1 MAKRKV
7 TYHVLKFYEGARVEN
22 QYDGFDF
29 DAFATYLNSLN
40 NNDRKSAIHDT
51 KFCSISFI
59 EKINPREYE
68 GRTECYFG
76 CMKSATHG
84 TNRDLLD
91 SRTNE
96 ERDNPKDLAEGEKEE
111 NYFILAF
118 NGNSECEIIFQY
130 AHNGI
135 NANQFRNYLDRYMS
149 KYLASIDAERS
160 FNTELGD
167 IIIENPEDIIN
178 RLDRIVECKVYID
191 KEVLGSQF
199 LNLTERTFN
208 VKEDL
213 VVDITANFRQSIVEV
228 ARDLVHGVTH
238 DRRISKIWIRGKD
251 NANNEAKFFVESIM
265 KANFINVDLDPEKK
279 SIVRASIKTEMIN
292 LI

>member
-1 MAKRKV
+1 MGRRKI
-7 TYHVLKFYEGARVEN
+7 TYHVLKFYEGANVEN
-22 QYDGFDF
+22 QYDGFNF
-29 DAFATYLNSLN
+29 SAFKNYINALTN
-40 NNDRKSAIHDT
+40 NEKKYAIHDT
-51 KFCSISFI
+51 KFCSISLLEEI
-59 EKINPREYE
+59 DPREYQ
-68 GRTECYFG
+68 GRTNCYFG
-76 CMKSATHG
+76 CIKSATHG

-96 ERDNPKDLAEGEKEE
+96 ERDNPKDLEEGEKEE
-111 NYFILAF
+111 NYFIIAF
-118 NGNSECEIIFQY
+118 NGNSECEIIFQF

-135 NANQFRNYLDRYMS
+135 NPSQFRNYLERFITRY
-149 KYLASIDAERS
+149 LTSIEVERT

-167 IIIENPEDIIN
+167 IIIENPEEIIN

-191 KEVLGSQF
+191 KDVLGSDF

-228 ARDLVHGVTH
+228 ARDLVHGIAH
-238 DRRISKIWIRGKD
+238 NRRISKIWIRGKD
-251 NANNEAKFFVESIM
+251 NDNNETKFFIESII
-265 KANFINVDLDPEKK
+265 KATHINIDLDPQKK
-279 SIVRASIKTEMIN
+279 SIVRASIKSEMIN